1 MQYKESVKQGL
12 IHPDLVKKMKK
23 LKKKCKKKGIFI
35 NYSEGFRTV
44 DEQNELYAQGRTK
57 PGHIVTNARGSSYS
71 SQHQWGIA
79 VDFYLNMDVDGDGDK
94 KDDAFN
100 NSTELFNK
108 VGRIAKGLGLSWG
121 GDWVSI
127 KDNPHLYLP
136 DWGST
141 TVTLKKIYGNPDV
154 FMNKVFG
161 GKIEQMSVKLGTTDI
176 KTLQNLI
183 GVKSDGIPGY
193 KTLSA
198 TPTLKI
204 GVSSNVVRWLQ
215 MVLNYYYGEHL
226 VEDGIFGL
234 KTEQAVKNVQKF
246 YKLPVIDGVLT
257 SGKNTWRKILGL

>member
-12 IHPDLVKKMKK
+12 IHPDLVKKLKK
-23 LKKKCKKKGIFI
+23 LKKKCKKKGFFI
-35 NYSEGFRTV
+35 NYSEGFRTA

-100 NSTELFNK
+100 NSTEIFNK
-108 VGRIAKGLGLSWG
+108 VGRIAKSIGLSWG
-121 GDWVSI
+121 GDWISI

-141 TVTLKKIYGNPDV
+141 TGTLKKFYGSPDV
-154 FMNKVFG
+154 FMKKVFG
-161 GKIEQMSVKLGTTDI
+161 SKIEPLTVKLNTTDI
-176 KTLQNLI
+176 KSLQILI
-183 GVKSDGIPGY
+183 GVQPDGIPGNI
-193 KTLSA
+193 TLSA
-198 TPTLKI
+198 TPTLKR
-204 GVSSNVVRWLQ
+204 GDRNDVVEWLQ
-215 MVLNYYYGEHL
+215 LILNTYYGEKL
-226 VEDGIFGL
+226 AGDGIFGV
-234 KTEQAVKNVQKF
+234 KTEQAVKEVQRF
-246 YKLPVIDGVLT
+246 YNLSVIDGVLT